1 MDRPVPVPACHL
13 SPSRSLPR
21 SPAEGAATRSVAD
34 LEVGL
39 RRATRDRRV
48 RSGQDR
54 RQRDLGPP
62 NGIERR
68 QFDRR
73 SHDRR
78 VPGRHDRRR
87 GERRGTENRRAA
99 ADHRVALARRK
110 QAARLASRSYD
121 PQTFGTTRTPR
132 LLRVIVITIV
142 AVACLLAATLTERAD
157 AAAAAAVPGVVKA
170 SAGKVSA
177 TLSYQRRNA
186 SGKLK
191 VYGKLRLT
199 VRSGKKT
206 VLKSVALRG
215 EAKESWITR
224 PSLKLADVNG
234 DATVDAIVQTFTG
247 GAHCCSVSAIAPS
260 TDSGWAKP
268 FTRNW
273 ADFGYELKNLD
284 DTPQLEFKASDA
296 RFTAAYGPYAAT
308 RVPIQIFRVEGTG
321 FVDVTRQFPDW
332 IKQDRDERAKDWQE
346 SATFD
351 ADARALAGRNAAA
364 AWIADLLL
372 LGDVAGAK
380 AVVDASAARGD
391 FAGDE
396 GKWFPGQLGHDLKAW
411 GYLTDP
417 TTIGLTDTPAPM
429 PMP

>member
-1 MDRPVPVPACHL
+1 M
-13 SPSRSLPR
+13 
-21 SPAEGAATRSVAD
+21 
-34 LEVGL
+34 
-39 RRATRDRRV
+39 

-78 VPGRHDRRR
+78 SPIRNDRRR

-110 QAARLASRSYD
+110 QAARIASRSYD
-121 PQTFGTTRTPR
+121 VETFQTTRTPR
-132 LLRVIVITIV
+132 LLRVVVITIV

-157 AAAAAAVPGVVKA
+157 AAAVKPVPGVVKA
-170 SAGKVSA
+170 SSGKVSA
-177 TLSYQRRNA
+177 SLSYARRTT

-199 VRSGKKT
+199 VRGGGRT
-206 VLKSVALRG
+206 ILKNAPLRG
-215 EAKESWITR
+215 ESKESWITR
-224 PSLKLADVNG
+224 PSLRLADVTG
-234 DATVDAIVQTFTG
+234 DGVVDAIVSTFTG

-260 TDSGWAKP
+260 TETGWGKP
-268 FTRNW
+268 FVRNW
-273 ADFGYELKNLD
+273 ADFGFELKNLD
-284 DTPQLEFKASDA
+284 DTPQVEFKAADA

-308 RVPIQIFRVEGTG
+308 RVPIQIFRVQGTA
-321 FVDVTRQFPDW
+321 FVDVTREFPDW
-332 IKQDRDERAKDWQE
+332 IKQDRDEKAKDWQDAAKLEPE
-346 SATFD
+346 S
-351 ADARALAGRNAAA
+351 RALLGRTSAA

-372 LGDVAGAK
+372 LGDVSGAK
-380 AVVDASAARGD
+380 AVVEASAARGD
-391 FAGDE
+391 FDGDE
-396 GKWFPGQLGHDLKAW
+396 GKWFPGQLGHDLKTW

-417 TTIGLTDTPAPM
+417 TTIGLTDAPAPM
-429 PMP
+429 PTG

>member
-1 MDRPVPVPACHL
+1 M
-13 SPSRSLPR
+13 PR

-48 RSGQDR
+48 RSGKDR
-54 RQRDLGPP
+54 RQRDIGPP

-68 QFDRR
+68 AFDRR
-73 SHDRR
+73 SRDRR
-78 VPGRHDRRR
+78 APGSNDRRR

-110 QAARLASRSYD
+110 QAARVASRSYD
-121 PQTFGTTRTPR
+121 PQTFQATRTPR

-157 AAAAAAVPGVVKA
+157 AAALAPKKAAPGVVKA
-170 SAGKVSA
+170 SAGNVSA
-177 TLSYQRRNA
+177 TLSYVRRTTG
-186 SGKLK
+186 GKLK

-199 VRSGKKT
+199 VRGGGRT
-206 VLKSVALRG
+206 ILKNAALKAD
-215 EAKESWITR
+215 AKESWITR
-224 PSLKLADVNG
+224 PSLKLVDVTG
-234 DATVDAIVQTFTG
+234 DGAVDAVVSTFTG

-260 TDSGWAKP
+260 TPTSWGKP

-273 ADFGYELKNLD
+273 ADFGFELKNLD
-284 DTPQLEFKASDA
+284 DTPQVEFKASDA

-308 RVPIQIFRVEGTG
+308 RVPIQIFRVQGTE
-321 FVDVTRQFPDW
+321 FVDVTRLFPDW
-332 IKQDRDERAKDWQE
+332 IKQDRDEKAKDWQDA
-346 SATFD
+346 ATFE
-351 ADARALAGRNAAA
+351 ADVRALAGRTAAA

-372 LGDVAGAK
+372 LDDVAGAK

-411 GYLTDP
+411 GYLSDP
-417 TTIGLTDTPAPM
+417 TTIGLTDSPGPM
-429 PMP
+429 PIG

>member
-1 MDRPVPVPACHL
+1 M
-13 SPSRSLPR
+13 
-21 SPAEGAATRSVAD
+21 
-34 LEVGL
+34 
-39 RRATRDRRV
+39 
-48 RSGQDR
+48 RSGRDR
-54 RQRDLGPP
+54 RQRDIGPP
-62 NGIERR
+62 NGVERR
-68 QFDRR
+68 KFDRR

-78 VPGRHDRRR
+78 SPVGQDRRR

-110 QAARLASRSYD
+110 QAARVASRSYD
-121 PQTFGTTRTPR
+121 PQTFGAPRTPR
-132 LLRVIVITIV
+132 LLRVVVITIV
-142 AVACLLAATLTERAD
+142 AVACLLAATLTERAN
-157 AAAAAAVPGVVKA
+157 AASATAVPGVVKA
-170 SAGKVSA
+170 SSGKVSA
-177 TLSYQRRNA
+177 TLSYQRRKA

-199 VRSGKKT
+199 VRDGGRTK
-206 VLKSVALRG
+206 LKSVPLRG

-234 DATVDAIVQTFTG
+234 DGTVDAIVGTFTG
-247 GAHCCSVSAIAPS
+247 GAHCCSVSAISPS
-260 TDSGWAKP
+260 TPTGWAKP

-284 DTPQLEFKASDA
+284 ATPQVEFKASDA

-308 RVPIQIFRVEGTG
+308 RVPIQIFRVEGTS

-332 IKQDRDERAKDWQE
+332 IKQDRDARAKDWQDA
-346 SATFD
+346 ATFE

-372 LGDVAGAK
+372 LNDTAGAK
-380 AVVDASAARGD
+380 AVVEASAARGD

-411 GYLTDP
+411 GYLEDP
-417 TTIGLTDTPAPM
+417 TVIGLTDTPAPM
-429 PMP
+429 PIP

>member
-1 MDRPVPVPACHL
+1 M
-13 SPSRSLPR
+13 PR

-54 RQRDLGPP
+54 RQRDIGPP

-68 QFDRR
+68 SFDRR

-78 VPGRHDRRR
+78 VPGGQDRRR

-110 QAARLASRSYD
+110 QAARVASRSYD
-121 PQTFGTTRTPR
+121 PQTFQSTRTPR
-132 LLRVIVITIV
+132 LLRVVVITIV
-142 AVACLLAATLTERAD
+142 AVACLLAATLTERAN
-157 AAAAAAVPGVVKA
+157 AAAPAKKATPGVVKA

-177 TLSYQRRNA
+177 TLSYQRRTT
-186 SGKLK
+186 SGKMK

-199 VRSGKKT
+199 VRSAGRT
-206 VLKSVALRG
+206 TLKSVQLRG
-215 EAKESWITR
+215 EAKESWLTR
-224 PSLKLADVNG
+224 PSLTLADVNG
-234 DATVDAIVQTFTG
+234 DGAVDAIVQTFTG

-260 TDSGWAKP
+260 TPSGWSKP

-308 RVPIQIFRVEGTG
+308 RVPIQIFRVEGTS

-332 IKQDRDERAKDWQE
+332 IKQDRDERAKDWQD
-346 SATFD
+346 SASFE
-351 ADARALAGRNAAA
+351 ADARGLAGRNAAA

-372 LGDVAGAK
+372 LGDTAGAK
-380 AVVDASAARGD
+380 AVVDASSARGD

-417 TTIGLTDTPAPM
+417 TSIGLTDTPAPM
-429 PMP
+429 PIP